1 VRIVVYELTSVKPI
15 TERILIGPTIAQRIV
30 EYRQTNG
37 SFGTIEDIQNVPG
50 IGPITFE
57 ELKDLITVGP

>member
-1 VRIVVYELTSVKPI
+1 MRIVVYELTSVKPI
-15 TERILIGPTIAQRIV
+15 TERILVGPTIAQRIV

-37 SFGTIEDIQNVPG
+37 PFGTIEDIQNVPG
-50 IGPITFE
+50 IGPVTFE